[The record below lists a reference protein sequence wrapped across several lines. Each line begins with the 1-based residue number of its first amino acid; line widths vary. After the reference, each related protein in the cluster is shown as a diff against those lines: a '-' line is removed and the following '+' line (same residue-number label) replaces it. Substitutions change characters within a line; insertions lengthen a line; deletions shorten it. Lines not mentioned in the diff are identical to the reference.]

1 MRLTAVH
8 AVEPE
13 PPVGAEAVEWLLPTT
28 LPVPDRRA
36 AVEVPDL
43 YALRWRTGDRHR
55 ILKSGCDVER
65 TAHGT
70 TGRIQRAVALNAVVA
85 WRLSA

>member
-13 PPVGAEAVEWLLPTT
+13 PPTGTGAVEWLLPTT

-43 YALRWRTGDRHR
+43 YALGWRTGV
-55 ILKSGCDVER
+55 LKSGCDVER
-65 TAHGT
+65 TVRGT
-70 TGRIQRAVALNAVVA
+70 AGRIQRAVAPNAVVA